1 MFSTRIYLKIVFQV
15 ALILLVTGVG
25 LTGIITGKAI
35 ILGCVTLLIA
45 LWLVGILVYFLNTSN
60 RRIQL
65 FLDAIEDNESMLY
78 FPENSGPEE
87 QRRLHTAFN
96 RIHRLMTEKPEYR
109 EVLKKKT
116 KDEDGQIDISWI
128 NEDLITFVKDR
139 LGHDQRYAIDP
150 AKITAA
156 LGWYPETKFEDGIVK
171 TIEWY
176 LNNQA
181 WVEEVTS
188 GDYQHY
194 YEKMYGKR

>member
-1 MFSTRIYLKIVFQV
+1 MARSYTKRHTSPILRFFTLVF
-15 ALILLVTGVG
+15 T
-25 LTGIITGKAI
+25 
-35 ILGCVTLLIA
+35 C
-45 LWLVGILVYFLNTSN
+45 
-60 RRIQL
+60 
-65 FLDAIEDNESMLY
+65 SMI
-78 FPENSGPEE
+78 S
-87 QRRLHTAFN
+87 
-96 RIHRLMTEKPEYR
+96 
-109 EVLKKKT
+109 EV

-176 LNNQA
+176 LNNQD